1 MYLLDDKKIKN
12 ALMESLIK
20 VKGLTKRESKDLIN
34 SLNINDELLDKKFLS
49 ISNQE
54 LKELYAKLNKVV

>member
-1 MYLLDDKKIKN
+1 
-12 ALMESLIK
+12 MESLIK